1 MSSVRNDQITCQMF
15 FFKHYFSF
23 IFLVSVLTFC
33 SCKNLKNEDNDYIK
47 EIEVIRFEKLFFEYD
62 IDSISSLKNKFPY
75 LFPKQFSINDWKNI
89 YNDTLRRD
97 VFKRSDQ
104 VFKNFN
110 PYKIEISKNIKQI
123 QNEFGGFDIP
133 KIITINNGID
143 YNYNVVRS
151 DSIVLVSTDCYLGNN
166 IHYESIP
173 NYISMKMNVDYFVK
187 DITES
192 FLQDFIKY
200 PSDRRFISKIIY
212 HGKLIYSMNKITDF
226 DFAQIIGISQENL
239 NWLTEN
245 EFEIWEYF
253 VKNNIIFS
261 TDISLDKRFINDAPY
276 SKFGLSIDF
285 DSSPMVG
292 KWIGYNIVKSYQ
304 KKNNIE
310 LKNLVAMNEYN
321 LYLKSN
327 YSPRK

>member
-1 MSSVRNDQITCQMF
+1 MF

-23 IFLVSVLTFC
+23 IFLVSILTFS
-33 SCKNLKNEDNDYIK
+33 SCKNIKNEDNDYTK

-62 IDSISSLKNKFPY
+62 FDSISSLKKKFPY
-75 LFPKQFSINDWKNI
+75 LFPDQFSIDDWMSI

-97 VFKRSDQ
+97 IFKKSEQ

-123 QNEFGGFDIP
+123 QSNFGSFNIP

-143 YNYNVVRS
+143 YNYNIVRS
-151 DSIVLVSTDCYLGNN
+151 DSLLFVSTDCYLGNN

-187 DITES
+187 DIIQSLIED
-192 FLQDFIKY
+192 LIKY
-200 PSDRRFISKIIY
+200 PNDRRFISKIIY
-212 HGKLIYSMNKITDF
+212 YGKVIYSMEKMTDF
-226 DFAQIIGISQENL
+226 GIEKIIGINQENT
-239 NWLTEN
+239 NWLIEN
-245 EFEIWEYF
+245 EYEMWEYF
-253 VKNNIIFS
+253 VKNNLIFS
-261 TDISLDKRFINDAPY
+261 TDISLDKRFVHDAPY
-276 SKFGLSIDF
+276 SKFGLSIDLE
-285 DSSPMVG
+285 SSPMVG

-304 KKNNIE
+304 KKYNVE
-310 LKNLVAMNEYN
+310 LKNLVTMNEYD

>member
-1 MSSVRNDQITCQMF
+1 MF

-23 IFLVSVLTFC
+23 IFLVSVLTFY
-33 SCKNLKNEDNDYIK
+33 SCKNLKNQDNDYTK

-75 LFPKQFSINDWKNI
+75 LFPKQFSINDWLNI

-97 VFKRSDQ
+97 IFKKSDQ

-110 PYKIEISKNIKQI
+110 QYKIEISKNIKKI
-123 QNEFGGFDIP
+123 QDEFGDFYIP

-143 YNYNVVRS
+143 YNYNIVRS
-151 DSIVLVSTDCYLGNN
+151 DSLVLVSTDCYLGNS
-166 IHYESIP
+166 IHYEAIP
-173 NYISMKMNVDYFVK
+173 NYISMKMKVDYFVK

-192 FLQDFIKY
+192 FLLDFIKY
-200 PSDRRFISKIIY
+200 PGDRRFISKIIY

-226 DFAQIIGISQENL
+226 DLEKIIGVSQENL

-245 EFEIWEYF
+245 EYEIWEYF
-253 VKNNIIFS
+253 VKNNLIFS
-261 TDISLDKRFINDAPY
+261 TDISLDKRFIHDAPY

-285 DSSPMVG
+285 ESSPMVG

-304 KKNNIE
+304 KKHNIE
-310 LKNLVAMNEYN
+310 LKNLVSVNEYD

>member
-1 MSSVRNDQITCQMF
+1 MF

-23 IFLVSVLTFC
+23 IFLVSVLSFC
-33 SCKNLKNEDNDYIK
+33 SCKNLKNEDNHYAK

-62 IDSISSLKNKFPY
+62 IDSISSLRYKFPY
-75 LFPKQFSINDWKNI
+75 LFPKQFSINDWMNI

-97 VFKRSDQ
+97 IFKRSDQ

-110 PYKIEISKNIKQI
+110 PYKMEISKNIKQI
-123 QNEFGGFDIP
+123 QDEFGGFYIP

-192 FLQDFIKY
+192 FLKDFIKY
-200 PSDRRFISKIIY
+200 PGDRRFISKIIY

-226 DFAQIIGISQENL
+226 DFEKIIGISQENL

-245 EFEIWEYF
+245 ELEIWEYF

-285 DSSPMVG
+285 ESSPMVG

-304 KKNNIE
+304 KKHNIQ

>member
-1 MSSVRNDQITCQMF
+1 MF

-23 IFLVSVLTFC
+23 IFLVSVLNFC
-33 SCKNLKNEDNDYIK
+33 SCKNLINEDNDYTK

-75 LFPKQFSINDWKNI
+75 LFPKQFSINDWMNI

-97 VFKRSDQ
+97 IFKRSDQ

-123 QNEFGGFDIP
+123 QDEFGGFYIP

-200 PSDRRFISKIIY
+200 PGDRRFISKIIY
-212 HGKLIYSMNKITDF
+212 YGKLIYSMKKITDF
-226 DFAQIIGISQENL
+226 DFEKIIGISQENL

-245 EFEIWEYF
+245 ELEIWEYF
-253 VKNNIIFS
+253 VKNNLIFS
-261 TDISLDKRFINDAPY
+261 TDISLVKRFINDAPY

-285 DSSPMVG
+285 ESSPMVG

-304 KKNNIE
+304 KKHNIQ